1 MSTIVFIPARSG
13 SKGLPGKN
21 TKEMCGVPLLAFAIA
36 KAEDA
41 KLVDDVVVCTDIDLV
56 NYPGKSIARPKEL
69 AGDRASKWDV
79 WRHAVKEYEAQTG
92 VRPDTI
98 TDIDVSR
105 PLTISADVDRV
116 IRLFPQLDVQGAMA
130 ICPAKTN
137 PWFDIVAPSHM
148 DGGRLRPIGGKHY
161 VARQDAPPAYQHG
174 GVYVVDVEALLKN
187 EKMWAL
193 NWSGIEIPRQRTFDI
208 DDLLDWEIV
217 EWIMEQRQGNSTLF
231 GEHQDAWVERG
242 GKLAEV

>member
-1 MSTIVFIPARSG
+1 MNVALICARAG

-21 TKEMCGVPLLAFAIA
+21 TREMCGVPLLAFAIA

-41 KLVDDVVVCTDIDLV
+41 KLVDDVVVCTDIELE

-69 AGDRASKWDV
+69 AGDRIAKWDV
-79 WRHAVKEYEAQTG
+79 WRHAVAEYEAQTG

-116 IRLFPQLDVQGAMA
+116 IRLFPSLDVDAAMA
-130 ICPAKTN
+130 IAPAKTN
-137 PWFDIVAPSHM
+137 PWFDVVAPSKVTGH
-148 DGGRLRPIGGKHY
+148 LRPIGNKQY

-174 GVYVVDVEALLKN
+174 GIYVIDVEALLAN
-187 EKMWAL
+187 EKMWSL
-193 NWSGIEIPRQRTFDI
+193 KWSGIEIPRQRTFDI

-217 EWIMEQRQGNSTLF
+217 EWIMEQRQHNETLF
-231 GEHQDAWVERG
+231 GEHRDAWIERG
-242 GKLAEV
+242 GRMAKV

>member
-1 MSTIVFIPARSG
+1 MNVALICARAG

-21 TKEMCGVPLLAFAIA
+21 TREMCGVPLLAFAIA

-56 NYPGKSIARPKEL
+56 NYPGKTIERPIEL

-79 WRHAVKEYEAQTG
+79 WRHAAKEYEAQTG
-92 VRPDTI
+92 TRPDTI

-105 PLTISADVDRV
+105 PLTISADVDRI
-116 IRLFPQLDVQGAMA
+116 IRLFPQLDVQAAMA

-137 PWFDIVAPSHM
+137 PWFDIVAPDK
-148 DGGRLRPIGGKHY
+148 DGGSLRPIGGKHY
-161 VARQDAPPAYQHG
+161 TARQDAPPAFQHG
-174 GVYVVDVEALLKN
+174 GIYVVDVEALLAN

-193 NWSGIEIPRQRTFDI
+193 KWSGIEIPRQRTFDI

-217 EWIMEQRQGNSTLF
+217 EWIMEQRQTNPDLF
-231 GEHQDAWVERG
+231 GEDRDAWIERG
-242 GKLAEV
+242 GRMAEV